1 MVWEQYKEEKHE
13 DILPSMIQYM
23 EECYES
29 GESPGYTEADVQK
42 CGEILDLYL
51 DQLAALEDDP
61 DQEKILTYVEK
72 AVVSLN
78 ELNDECAYRL
88 IETDQR
94 ELICDF
100 IERAAQEAGLE
111 TDGSDITEEWREW

>member
-23 EECYES
+23 EECHAD
-29 GESPGYTEADVQK
+29 GESPGYTEADVQR
-42 CGEILDLYL
+42 CGEILDEYL
-51 DQLAALEDDP
+51 DHLAMLEDDS
-61 DQEKILTYVEK
+61 ESEEILVYVEK
-72 AVVSLN
+72 VVINLN
-78 ELNDECAYRL
+78 ELNDECGYRL

-94 ELICDF
+94 ELICNF

-111 TDGSDITEEWREW
+111 TDGSNITEKWREW